1 MSCFTVSNMTRNV
14 GKGKDTCAICG
25 RCVTKNLLSLGE
37 QPLAN
42 NLKVDSFASLSS
54 DKYDLS
60 LKMCGY
66 CLYVGLRTIVE
77 PSILFSENTYLTGV
91 SSQTV
96 RDLKDFVTDSIETC
110 HLSESSKVIDVASN
124 DGTLLSFFK
133 ERRMETL
140 GIDPSTPAFEIAL
153 KRGINTINSFF
164 DDEAVEVILTTNGK
178 ADLITMTNIITHVAH
193 PKNFLNNAKRLM
205 KEDGSIVMEFYYFES
220 MINNGAFDQI
230 YHEHVSYFNLRSFI
244 NLLAHV
250 NLEAY
255 KVELVNSQGGSL
267 RVFAGLPGRNGVD
280 KSVLKMLEA
289 EGDEETITRRYNAFA
304 KKIMR
309 NRRIAMKELIKLKR
323 SGFKIAGYGASAKA
337 TVLINYLKLDS
348 TYVSAI
354 ADRNVLKIGKFI
366 PGTDIPII
374 DPDQLTALN
383 PDIIII
389 FSWNIK
395 DEIYKQLSEV
405 FGDSVRYLTLIPT
418 IKYMQGD

>member
-1 MSCFTVSNMTRNV
+1 MAKNV
-14 GKGKDTCAICG
+14 NKREDTCAICG
-25 RCVTKNLLSLGE
+25 RCVTRNLLSLGE
-37 QPLAN
+37 QPLAK
-42 NLKVDSFASLSS
+42 NLKGDSFASLSS
-54 DKYDLS
+54 DKYDVS
-60 LKMCGY
+60 LKMCRY
-66 CLYVGLRTIVE
+66 CLYVGISTTVE

-96 RDLKDFVTDSIETC
+96 RDLKNFATDSIETC
-110 HLSESSKVIDVASN
+110 HLNQSSKIIDIASN

-133 ERRMETL
+133 ERGMETL
-140 GIDPSTPAFEIAL
+140 GIDPSTPAFEVAMN
-153 KRGINTINSFF
+153 RGINTINSFF
-164 DDEAVEVILTTNGK
+164 DDKTVEMILTANGK

-193 PKNFLNNAKRLM
+193 PKNFLNTAKRLM

-230 YHEHVSYFNLRSFI
+230 YHEHVSYFNLRSFV

-255 KVELVNSQGGSL
+255 KVELVDSQGGSL
-267 RVFAGLPGRNGVD
+267 RIFAGLPGRKILD
-280 KSVLKMLEA
+280 KSVPELLEA

-304 KKIMR
+304 EKIMR
-309 NRRIAMKELIKLKR
+309 NRRIVKKELINLKR

-348 TYVSAI
+348 SYVSAI

-366 PGTDIPII
+366 PGTDIPIV
-374 DPDQLTALN
+374 DPDQLAAFN

-395 DEIYKQLSEV
+395 DEIYKQLSGV
-405 FGDSVRYLTLIPT
+405 FGDGVRYLTLIPT
-418 IKYMQGD
+418 IEYMQGD